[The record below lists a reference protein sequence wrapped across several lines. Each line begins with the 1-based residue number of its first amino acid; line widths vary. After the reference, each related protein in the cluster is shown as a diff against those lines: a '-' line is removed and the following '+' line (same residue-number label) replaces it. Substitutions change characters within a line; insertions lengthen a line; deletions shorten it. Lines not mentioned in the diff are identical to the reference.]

1 MTEQPR
7 TIPSALIR
15 AAEEF
20 GERAAIADGDT
31 RLTFAQLHQR
41 VRDFAGALINRG
53 GVKAGDRVVIW
64 APNTYHW
71 VIALLGAQ
79 YAGAAIIPIN
89 TRYTGTEALDII
101 ERVDAAAW
109 WSSARSSR
117 PTGTSSCSTPIR
129 T

>member
-53 GVKAGDRVVIW
+53 VKAGDRVVIW
-64 APNTYHW
+64 APN
-71 VIALLGAQ
+71 
-79 YAGAAIIPIN
+79 
-89 TRYTGTEALDII
+89 
-101 ERVDAAAW
+101 
-109 WSSARSSR
+109 
-117 PTGTSSCSTPIR
+117 
-129 T
+129 